1 MLALAMVLGLASC
14 AEKDNGVL
22 PGVDQLRENYG
33 HSETLYA
40 CNTYQF
46 ADYSRYAMTVFKEED
61 KRKYRDEHF
70 SQDLKNAFELGK
82 RLVNN
87 CQKQE

>member
-22 PGVDQLRENYG
+22 PGVDQLRENFG

-40 CNTYQF
+40 CNTY
-46 ADYSRYAMTVFKEED
+46 
-61 KRKYRDEHF
+61 
-70 SQDLKNAFELGK
+70 
-82 RLVNN
+82 
-87 CQKQE
+87 